1 MAVSTSHAVS
11 PAPTKTTLRD
21 VLRRMSGPMLFMAP
35 AVLLTAVFFFV
46 PVFILF
52 RISLTN
58 MSTATGLKNYEMIG
72 FENYATILKHPNTP
86 VNLWTTVKYVVF
98 TLCFFNV
105 GMALVMALLST
116 HVPRRAGFVYRAL
129 WLLPRLTPSVVY
141 IMMWKFIG
149 ADAPHGIL
157 NRHILGPLGIPPS
170 NLISTEPFLF
180 VVMTNGFI
188 GASFGMI
195 VFTSAI
201 ESIPGDATCGLS
213 ESVGWVSIM
222 LPVVD
227 GTLIV
232 TGDWAGSGFDYAGLA
247 GIQFRQ
253 TVFAD
258 SFESGTTC
266 DWSYEVPMTGP
277 PCARFSYIV
286 NGLLV
291 TFFNTSRGTAPLSFF
306 WDFGD
311 GTTSTLTDPQHL
323 FVSPG
328 SYSVS
333 LTVMNA
339 LGMDS
344 TTRLITVAP

>member
-1 MAVSTSHAVS
+1 M
-11 PAPTKTTLRD
+11 
-21 VLRRMSGPMLFMAP
+21 LRRMSGPLLFMSP
-35 AVLLTAVFFFV
+35 AVLLTVVFFFV
-46 PVFILF
+46 PVIILF

-58 MSTATGLKNYEMIG
+58 MSTATGLKNYEMVG

-170 NLISTEPFLF
+170 NLISTQPFLF
-180 VVMTNGFI
+180 VVLTNGFI

-201 ESIPGDATCGLS
+201 ESIPKDYMIAALVDGCTLWQRIRYVILPMISWPLLFVTTYQTLS
-213 ESVGWVSIM
+213 LLTSFEQIM
-222 LPVVD
+222 LLTD
-227 GTLIV
+227 GAGNTEV
-232 TGDWAGSGFDYAGLA
+232 WALWAYHRALNNYWGNFQWGFGSALA
-247 GIQFRQ
+247 
-253 TVFAD
+253 
-258 SFESGTTC
+258 
-266 DWSYEVPMTGP
+266 M
-277 PCARFSYIV
+277 
-286 NGLLV
+286 LLV
-291 TFFNTSRGTAPLSFF
+291 AIGIIMSVIYMRFFRF
-306 WDFGD
+306 D
-311 GTTSTLTDPQHL
+311 
-323 FVSPG
+323 
-328 SYSVS
+328 
-333 LTVMNA
+333 A
-339 LGMDS
+339 LVQEPKIEA
-344 TTRLITVAP
+344 L